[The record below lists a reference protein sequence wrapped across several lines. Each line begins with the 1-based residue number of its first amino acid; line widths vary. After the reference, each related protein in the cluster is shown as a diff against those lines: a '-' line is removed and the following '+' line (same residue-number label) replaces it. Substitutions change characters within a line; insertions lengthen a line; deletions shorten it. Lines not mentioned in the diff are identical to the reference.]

1 MENWRI
7 RQKKRREGA
16 NNNTKQSSNTSSS
29 RLNAIQQHIPLMNRE
44 TIRTIGEFSS
54 LRVER
59 PLVGSSSISIN
70 NVGEIFYLCD
80 DGVIRFLSS
89 SSPNDGQL
97 GEEGRANSSY
107 GTQQINLKSNPDLNE
122 MQICH
127 LEFNY
132 SNTSLLVAGSQC
144 VGVIFLKNLVKN
156 NEEEMHLE
164 NYYDFQ
170 IFYRCLIGDFILKVQ
185 WHPLSDTHLVL
196 LLQSHKILLVDV
208 LTGQIT
214 EIPLDETTDYI
225 SFTFGPCVDWMRL
238 CLFLVDATGAISY
251 LCPVL
256 PYGSILSSHSIYEFK
271 QWIADER
278 MRCEDLSS
286 PKQPLLDNIDLYL
299 RASFGTYFDQY
310 QSTAE
315 LSDEDSEP
323 PQHSFHR
330 AGVPKNGSHLTPGTL
345 FHKSFYQIPRLQGP
359 LSVENRIVSC
369 AASSASARHRSNETI
384 PCDICVPV
392 ARGYNSVPVLLV
404 AWSDGNIEELLISGQ
419 VPSPSLSSPP
429 LPPLLFS

>member
-1 MENWRI
+1 
-7 RQKKRREGA
+7 
-16 NNNTKQSSNTSSS
+16 
-29 RLNAIQQHIPLMNRE
+29 MNRE

-54 LRVER
+54 LRVEK
-59 PLVGSSSISIN
+59 PLIGSSSITIN
-70 NVGEIFYLCD
+70 NTGEIFYLCD

-89 SSPNDGQL
+89 SSLPPNPGD
-97 GEEGRANSSY
+97 EGRIGDSF
-107 GTQQINLKSNPDLNE
+107 GTQQLNLKSTPDLNE
-122 MQICH
+122 MQMCH

-144 VGVIFLKNLVKN
+144 VGVIFLKNLLK
-156 NEEEMHLE
+156 EQDMALE
-164 NYYDFQ
+164 NCYNFQ
-170 IFYRCLIGDFILKVQ
+170 IFHRCLIGDLILKVQ

-208 LTGQIT
+208 LTAQIT
-214 EIPLDETTDYI
+214 EIPLDDTTDYI

-238 CLFLVDATGAISY
+238 CLFLVDSTGAISY

-278 MRCEDLSS
+278 LKCEEFSS
-286 PKQPLLDNIDLYL
+286 QKESLLDGIDLYL
-299 RASFGTYFDQY
+299 RASFGTYFDEY
-310 QSTAE
+310 QSTSE
-315 LSDEDSEP
+315 LTEEDLEP

-345 FHKSFYQIPRLQGP
+345 FHKSFHQIPRLQGP
-359 LSVENRIVSC
+359 LTVENRIVSC
-369 AASSASARHRSNETI
+369 AASSSSRHRVNETI
-384 PCDICVPV
+384 PCDICVPI

-419 VPSPSLSSPP
+419 VVCLSLLSLLHQLHPIDRSSLERRPNPQCSPII
-429 LPPLLFS
+429 FG